1 MKYRDVFVLEI
12 SETNYYR
19 QDREEILKTV
29 GLGIREHR
37 ANRWNEAANANST
50 LGNVDNDR
58 KGSWMLKKLFLE
70 DISYISPISF

>member
-1 MKYRDVFVLEI
+1 MLEI

-29 GLGIREHR
+29 GLGLKREQR
-37 ANRWNEAANANST
+37 ADRWKEAANANST

-70 DISYISPISF
+70 DTR